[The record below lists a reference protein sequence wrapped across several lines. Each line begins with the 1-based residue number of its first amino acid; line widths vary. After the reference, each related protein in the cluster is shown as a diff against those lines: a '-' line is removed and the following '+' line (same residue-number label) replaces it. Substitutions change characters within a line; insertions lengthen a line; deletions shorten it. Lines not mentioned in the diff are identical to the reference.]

1 MDWSLLPKDSPE
13 QSLRIRRMLM
23 AGFAAAIAVAL
34 TGLGAWLHF
43 LPDATFWRLAGM
55 VLILVTGFY
64 ACFRSG
70 LNLRMSDP
78 SLTGPML
85 VASGLAISIVQVD
98 AGEARSVLMLLYPV
112 VFMFGVFRLRRWELV
127 AVALLFC
134 IFYAVAIGASVWSYR
149 MALDL
154 RHEIFRVIFLTAVL
168 VWFAYIGGNISEM
181 RQELSRANDELKI
194 AFDKVEALAN
204 QDVLTG
210 VYSRRYLMAQL
221 EREGIRAERGSTLSI
236 CMMDLDHFKS
246 VNDTYGHA
254 CGDEVLKN
262 FCATA
267 QGALRE
273 IDILGRYG
281 GEEFVVVFP
290 QTSGASAALVAE
302 RIRKLVTQSIAPCLR
317 GEKQV
322 TVSIGVAE
330 HHSPDTVQRTLER
343 ADAAMFKA
351 KSTGRNRVVLAD

>member
-1 MDWSLLPKDSPE
+1 MNWSLLPKDNPE
-13 QSLRIRRMLM
+13 QLLRIRRMLL
-23 AGFAAAIAVAL
+23 AGVASAIVVVL
-34 TGLGAWLHF
+34 TGVGAWLHF
-43 LPDATFWRLAGM
+43 LPYATFWRLALM
-55 VLILVTGFY
+55 ALMLVAGFY

-78 SLTGPML
+78 SLTTPML
-85 VASGLAISIVQVD
+85 VAAGLVISIVQAD

-112 VFMFGVFRLRRWELV
+112 VFMFGVFRLRRRALV
-127 AVALLFC
+127 VVALLFSV
-134 IFYAVAIGASVWSYR
+134 FYAVAIGASVWSYHL
-149 MALDL
+149 ALDL
-154 RHEIFRVIFLTAVL
+154 RHEMFRVVFLTAVL
-168 VWFAYIGGNISEM
+168 VWFAYIGGNFSEM
-181 RQELSRANDELKI
+181 RQELSRANDELRI
-194 AFDKVEALAN
+194 AFEKVETLAN
-204 QDVLTG
+204 LDALTG
-210 VYSRRYLMAQL
+210 AYSRRYLMAQL
-221 EREGIRAERGSTLSI
+221 EREGNRAERGSTLSI
-236 CMMDLDHFKS
+236 GMMDLDHFKS

-254 CGDEVLKN
+254 CGDEVLKG

-302 RIRKLVTQSIAPCLR
+302 RIRKLVEQSMVPCLR
-317 GEKQV
+317 GEKRV

-330 HHSPDTVQRTLER
+330 HRSPDSVQRTLER

-351 KSTGRNRVVLAD
+351 KSTGRNRVELAD